1 MEKKPFEQDIMYIC
15 ELKIQEFHLLGYENI
30 TPEEIWNCVSEKYKE
45 IPPLHRVVN
54 DILSLKPGR
63 LMNWMTMR
71 AFKGEM

>member
-1 MEKKPFEQDIMYIC
+1 MENKSFEQDIMYIC
-15 ELKIQEFHLLGYENI
+15 ELKIQEFILLGYENI
-30 TPEEIWNCVSEKYKE
+30 TPEEIWKCVSEKYKE

-63 LMNWMTMR
+63 LMNWMTMQ